1 MFEEAEQEMVER
13 VFRLG
18 DRPIKTLM
26 TPRTSI
32 IWLDVDSP
40 WEENQREILETP
52 YSRFPVGQDSLDNC
66 LGFVRVKDI
75 LNTQLSG
82 AALSLQALAQPPL
95 FVAESTRSLNVLEMF
110 RQSGTHIALITDEY
124 GGIEGLVTLNDL
136 IEAIVGNIPNDDE
149 IEEPQIIQRE
159 DGSYLLDGL
168 LSIDEF
174 KELFEKE
181 TLPNEEEG
189 NYHTLGGFII
199 ESLGKIPQSGDH
211 FETEGLRLEVMDMDG
226 IRIDKVL
233 AAIIASEGDDV
244 GASLERLTEE
254 D

>member
-1 MFEEAEQEMVER
+1 
-13 VFRLG
+13 
-18 DRPIKTLM
+18 
-26 TPRTSI
+26 
-32 IWLDVDSP
+32 
-40 WEENQREILETP
+40 
-52 YSRFPVGQDSLDNC
+52 
-66 LGFVRVKDI
+66 
-75 LNTQLSG
+75 
-82 AALSLQALAQPPL
+82 LQALAQPPL